1 MRKVPSNPSI
11 LGSSP
16 PSFFTKNTMRK
27 STSSQSMVSDTTS
40 FITDV
45 VEEIQMESMI
55 QSPLSNTIQC
65 IEQYGFP
72 STILEKDKKDMAV
85 CLMTG
90 DDISRDIKSTFN
102 LELFDKYI
110 QREEVMERYYR
121 FVHIL
126 RRRKRRLSV

>member
-1 MRKVPSNPSI
+1 
-11 LGSSP
+11 
-16 PSFFTKNTMRK
+16 
-27 STSSQSMVSDTTS
+27 
-40 FITDV
+40 
-45 VEEIQMESMI
+45 MESMI